1 MAGRFLSLFKPFS
14 RFLPEVSTPERKIGF
29 NEKLFW
35 TAAALILYLIMTQI
49 PLYGVGA
56 GGWELTYLR
65 VIFASNQGTLMEL
78 GIGPIVTAGLILQLL
93 AGSGMIACDFT
104 NSDDRSLFTTA
115 SKFFSIVMTG
125 VQAGAYLIGGVYNVR
140 TAEGLIIP
148 LPPQTQLII
157 FTQLICAGII
167 LILLDELVQKGW
179 GIGSGISLFIVAG
192 VAQTILWDSFGLTPP
207 QFQADWNMRGAF
219 IALAQIVPQALNGGH
234 ILIPQEGGGFT
245 DHGPWLWSHI
255 FVRPIDPTLPAM
267 LGFLTT
273 VAIFLVVI
281 YVEGVRV
288 ELPVAY
294 AKYRGFRGRY
304 PIKLLYVS
312 NLPVIFASALFAN
325 IYFISQLLW
334 NQAGQ
339 PIPGTNFWT
348 DLLGQ
353 FTWENENPVPVGG
366 LVYYVIA
373 PRNILD
379 LTTLSGLIRA
389 LVFAGIM
396 ISFCVVFSLT
406 WIEVGGLGPKTVAK
420 QLVDSGMQIPG
431 FRRSGKPIESLLK
444 RYIPTV
450 TILGGF
456 LVGLIA
462 AVADFFGVFG
472 TGMGVLLSV
481 GILYQYYQ
489 LLMQER
495 IAEMYPA
502 LRGILGG

>member
-1 MAGRFLSLFKPFS
+1 MAGRFLSLFKPLS
-14 RFLPEVSTPERKIGF
+14 RFMPEVGTPERKIGF

-35 TAAALILYLIMTQI
+35 TAAALILYLIMTEI
-49 PLYGVGA
+49 PLYGVGR

-93 AGSGMIACDFT
+93 AGSGMIACDFA
-104 NSDDRSLFTTA
+104 NPDDRSLFTTA

-125 VQAGAYLIGGVYNVR
+125 VQAAAYLIGGVYNTR
-140 TAEGLIIP
+140 TTEGVIIT
-148 LPPQTQLII
+148 LPPGTQLII
-157 FTQLICAGII
+157 FTQLMCAGII

-179 GIGSGISLFIVAG
+179 GIGSGISLFIMAG
-192 VAQTILWDSFGLTPP
+192 VAQRILWDSLSP
-207 QFQADWNMRGAF
+207 
-219 IALAQIVPQALNGGH
+219 
-234 ILIPQEGGGFT
+234 
-245 DHGPWLWSHI
+245 HGPMGDQKQYGAIIAFFQTILMAEPLQRI
-255 FVRPIDPTLPAM
+255 FVRMDMTKTPPEVLNLPTM
-267 LGFLTT
+267 LGLIITIAVFL
-273 VAIFLVVI
+273 IVI

-288 ELPVAY
+288 ELPIAS
-294 AKYRGFRGRY
+294 AQYRGFRGRY

-339 PIPGTNFWT
+339 PQPGTNFWI
-348 DLLGQ
+348 DLMGQ
-353 FTWENENPVPVGG
+353 FRWEGENVVPVGG

-373 PRNILD
+373 PRNLLD
-379 LTTLSGLIRA
+379 VISWPGCIRA
-389 LVFAGIM
+389 LAFTGIM
-396 ISFCVVFSLT
+396 VSFCVIFSLT

-431 FRRSGKPIESLLK
+431 FRRSGKPIELLLK

>member
-1 MAGRFLSLFKPFS
+1 M
-14 RFLPEVSTPERKIGF
+14 
-29 NEKLFW
+29 
-35 TAAALILYLIMTQI
+35 
-49 PLYGVGA
+49 
-56 GGWELTYLR
+56 
-65 VIFASNQGTLMEL
+65 
-78 GIGPIVTAGLILQLL
+78 
-93 AGSGMIACDFT
+93 
-104 NSDDRSLFTTA
+104 
-115 SKFFSIVMTG
+115 
-125 VQAGAYLIGGVYNVR
+125 
-140 TAEGLIIP
+140 
-148 LPPQTQLII
+148 
-157 FTQLICAGII
+157 
-167 LILLDELVQKGW
+167 LLDELVQKGW
-179 GIGSGISLFIVAG
+179 GIGSGISLFIMAG
-192 VAQTILWDSFGLTPP
+192 VAQRILWDSLSP
-207 QFQADWNMRGAF
+207 
-219 IALAQIVPQALNGGH
+219 
-234 ILIPQEGGGFT
+234 
-245 DHGPWLWSHI
+245 HGPLGDGKQYGAVIAFFQTILTAEPLQRI
-255 FVRPIDPTLPAM
+255 FIRIDTDGNVLNLPTM
-267 LGFLTT
+267 LGLITT
-273 VAIFLVVI
+273 IAIFLVVI

-288 ELPVAY
+288 ELPVAF

-325 IYFISQLLW
+325 IYFMSQLLW
-334 NQAGQ
+334 SHAGQ
-339 PIPGTNFWT
+339 PSPGTNFWV

-353 FTWENENPVPVGG
+353 FVWQGENANSQPVPVGG

-379 LTTLSGLIRA
+379 VISWPGCIRA
-389 LVFAGIM
+389 LAFTGIM
-396 ISFCVVFSLT
+396 VSLCVVFSLT

-431 FRRSGKPIESLLK
+431 FRRSDKSIELLLK

>member
-1 MAGRFLSLFKPFS
+1 MAGRFLSIFRPLS
-14 RFLPEVSTPERKIGF
+14 RFMPEVGTPERKIGF

-35 TAAALILYLIMTQI
+35 TAAALILYLIMTEI
-49 PLYGVGA
+49 PLYGIIGQ
-56 GGWELTYLR
+56 GWDLTYLR
-65 VIFASNQGTLMEL
+65 VIFASNRGTLMEL

-93 AGSGMIACDFT
+93 AGSGMIAVDFA
-104 NSDDRSLFTTA
+104 NPDDRSLFTTA

-125 VQAGAYLIGGVYNVR
+125 VQASAYIIGGVYGAL
-140 TAEGLIIP
+140 TPGIALIVFG
-148 LPPQTQLII
+148 QLIV
-157 FTQLICAGII
+157 AGII
-167 LILLDELVQKGW
+167 LMLLDELVQKGW
-179 GIGSGISLFIVAG
+179 GIGSGISLFIMAG
-192 VAQTILWDSFGLTPP
+192 VAQRILWDSLSP
-207 QFQADWNMRGAF
+207 
-219 IALAQIVPQALNGGH
+219 
-234 ILIPQEGGGFT
+234 
-245 DHGPWLWSHI
+245 HGPMQDQKQYGAIIAFFQSILTAQPISGV
-255 FVRPIDPTLPAM
+255 FVRIDTAGQVLNLPTM
-267 LGFLTT
+267 LGLITT
-273 VAIFLVVI
+273 IAVFIIVI

-325 IYFISQLLW
+325 VYFISQLLW

-339 PIPGTNFWT
+339 PTPGTNFWI
-348 DLLGQ
+348 DLVGQ
-353 FTWENENPVPVGG
+353 FTWEGDNIVPIGG
-366 LVYYVIA
+366 LVYYVLA
-373 PRNILD
+373 PRNILEVISWPGC
-379 LTTLSGLIRA
+379 LRA
-389 LVFAGIM
+389 LAFTGIM
-396 ISFCVVFSLT
+396 VSFCVVFSLT
-406 WIEVGGLGPKTVAK
+406 WLEVGGLGPKTVAK

-431 FRRSGKPIESLLK
+431 FRRSGKPIELLLK

-456 LVGLIA
+456 VVGLIA
-462 AVADFFGVFG
+462 SVADFFGVFG

-495 IAEMYPA
+495 IADMYPA